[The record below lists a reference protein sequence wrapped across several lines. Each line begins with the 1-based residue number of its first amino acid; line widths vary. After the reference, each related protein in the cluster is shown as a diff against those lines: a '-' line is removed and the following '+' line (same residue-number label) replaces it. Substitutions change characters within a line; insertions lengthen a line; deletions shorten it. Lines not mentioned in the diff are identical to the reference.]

1 MELEDETE
9 MLVAEIAQFLGA
21 EAAHINAIHLYA
33 ATIWLV
39 KGTDNL
45 EKSGLAGTTRSDDT
59 YHLALV
65 NMQVD
70 ALEYL
75 QGAEALGY
83 TFYINHFLTQNY
95 FAGKIK
101 QNIWKCLILRDKKK

>member
-9 MLVAEIAQFLGA
+9 MLVAEIAQLLGA
-21 EAAHINAIHLYA
+21 EAAHIHAIYLNA
-33 ATIWLV
+33 ATIRLV
-39 KGTDNL
+39 EGTDNL
-45 EKSGLAGTTRSDDT
+45 EKSSLAGTTRTDDT
-59 YHLALV
+59 NHFALV

-83 TFYINHFLTQNY
+83 TFYILL
-95 FAGKIK
+95 KI
-101 QNIWKCLILRDKKK
+101 ILQAKLSKIFGNA